1 MVKITSY
8 TTFES
13 AEGMRLSYTYSEIDE
28 QGNILKSNIR
38 KDMIVIDRALKKEL
52 NDVFDFLAEREEQ
65 LEVTE

>member
-13 AEGMRLSYTYSEIDE
+13 AEGLRLSYTYSELDE

-38 KDMIVIDRALKKEL
+38 KDMVVMDKALKQEL
-52 NDVFDFLAEREEQ
+52 NDVFNFLEEREEIK
-65 LEVTE
+65 

>member
-13 AEGMRLSYTYSEIDE
+13 AEGTRLSYTYSEIDE

-65 LEVTE
+65 SEGTE

>member
-38 KDMIVIDRALKKEL
+38 KDIIVMDKDLEKEI
-52 NDVFDFLAEREEQ
+52 NDIFNFLEKRE
-65 LEVTE
+65 VRV

>member
-1 MVKITSY
+1 MKTITSY
-8 TTFES
+8 TAFNT
-13 AEGMRLSYTYSEIDE
+13 AEAMRLSYTYSEIDE

-65 LEVTE
+65 SEGTE

>member
-13 AEGMRLSYTYSEIDE
+13 AEGMRLSYTYSEIDG

-38 KDMIVIDRALKKEL
+38 IDMIVIDRALKKE
-52 NDVFDFLAEREEQ
+52 
-65 LEVTE
+65 